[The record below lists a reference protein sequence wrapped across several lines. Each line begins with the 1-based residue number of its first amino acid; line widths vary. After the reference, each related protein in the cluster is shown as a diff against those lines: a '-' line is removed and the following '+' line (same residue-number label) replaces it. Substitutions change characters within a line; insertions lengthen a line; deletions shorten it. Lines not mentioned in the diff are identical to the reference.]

1 MESTKRPITRLRL
14 AEPDD
19 SGQISQIYAPFC
31 QETAITFETVAP
43 DETALRRRICTA
55 ADRSP
60 WLVAIA
66 EPGDIVG
73 YAYASKHR
81 ERASYRWSVDFTVY
95 MALAARARGI
105 GTALCTALAAI
116 CKCLGYYRA
125 FAGITL
131 PNPASVGLHEKI
143 GFQPIGSIVE
153 LVTSWANGTT

>member
-55 ADRSP
+55 ADRYP

-105 GTALCTALAAI
+105 GTALYTALAAI